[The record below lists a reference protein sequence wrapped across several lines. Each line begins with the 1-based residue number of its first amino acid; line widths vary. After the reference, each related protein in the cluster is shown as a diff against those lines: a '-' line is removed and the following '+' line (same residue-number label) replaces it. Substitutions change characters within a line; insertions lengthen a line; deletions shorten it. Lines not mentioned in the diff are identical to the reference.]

1 MDEPL
6 PLVSIGL
13 PVFNGEAFIREAL
26 DSILAQTYLN
36 IEVIVTDNASED
48 STPSIIAEYVARDK
62 RVKFFPSEVNRG
74 AAWNYNRSFEKATGM
89 YFKWA
94 AHDDVLDSRYIE
106 SCVAELE
113 SDTKIVLCH
122 SRTGQ
127 IDGTGA
133 VQPHEYVRKADMLDQ
148 QLSIAARYK
157 TLITAR
163 GSWTRIFGV
172 IRSDVL
178 GKTPLIDSYTGS
190 DLTLLGELG
199 LYGRVVDLPDILFWR
214 REHAKT
220 STRGAYNARR
230 NRLVWFSSR
239 KNPIANFPEWRLN
252 LELMRSIFRTRV
264 IHERTYHCVAAVMH
278 RVWKKKKLILQDI
291 LFAASDIFIAFTKKL
306 TVKFKALILRSPS
319 PLS

>member
-1 MDEPL
+1 M
-6 PLVSIGL
+6 
-13 PVFNGEAFIREAL
+13 
-26 DSILAQTYLN
+26 
-36 IEVIVTDNASED
+36 
-48 STPSIIAEYVARDK
+48 ARDK
-62 RVKFFPSEVNRG
+62 RVKYFPSEENKG
-74 AAWNYNRSFEKATGM
+74 AAWNYNRSFEKAAGV

-94 AHDDVLDSRYIE
+94 AHDDVLDLRYIE
-106 SCVAELE
+106 SCVATLELD
-113 SDTKIVLCH
+113 SKVVLCH

-127 IDGTGA
+127 IDGSGA
-133 VQPHEYVRKADMLDQ
+133 VQPHEYVRKSDMLDQ
-148 QLSIAARYK
+148 QLSIDARYK

-178 GKTPLIDSYTGS
+178 RKTPLIDSYTGS

-199 LYGRVVDLPDILFWR
+199 LHGRVVDLPDLLFWR

-252 LELMRSIFRTRV
+252 LELIRSVFRTRT
-264 IHERTYHCVAAVMH
+264 IHECTYLCVTAVMH
-278 RVWKKKKLILQDI
+278 RVWKKKKLVVQDI
-291 LFAASDIFIAFTKKL
+291 LFGASDIIAVFTKKL
-306 TVKFKALILRSPS
+306 TLKF
-319 PLS
+319 